1 MVIQWLEAADK
12 LQGFYVVCAILY
24 EMVCIFYHKHNMTI
38 DINLLYK
45 AEKPSVCPSVRPHFF
60 GRLLYKAE
68 KPSVCPSVR
77 PSAFFW
83 SSGSSP
89 WMQGSMSNLL
99 EMKRPSSGNTKFV
112 FITS

>member
-1 MVIQWLEAADK
+1 MISIHAVLKFIPTIK
-12 LQGFYVVCAILY
+12 TNKYLY
-24 EMVCIFYHKHNMTI
+24 I
-38 DINLLYK
+38 LLYK
-45 AEKPSVCPSVRPHFF
+45 A
-60 GRLLYKAE
+60 
-68 KPSVCPSVR
+68 VR